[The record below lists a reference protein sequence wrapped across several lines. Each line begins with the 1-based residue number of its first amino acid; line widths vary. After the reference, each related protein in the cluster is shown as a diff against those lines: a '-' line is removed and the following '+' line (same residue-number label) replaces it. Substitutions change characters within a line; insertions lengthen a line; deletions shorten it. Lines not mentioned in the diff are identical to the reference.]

1 MVYINLLCYVDGN
14 NIGPGP
20 GRYALPTGVGYVKHD
35 FSKKMN
41 PAYSFG
47 QKLSDL
53 SKFMSLDKNCIIIIN
68 VITHIYSNWI

>member
-1 MVYINLLCYVDGN
+1 MFIEDLVIANVVMRYSESLRT
-14 NIGPGP
+14 GPGP

-35 FSKKMN
+35 LSKRVY

-53 SKFMSLDKNCIIIIN
+53 SK
-68 VITHIYSNWI
+68 

>member
-1 MVYINLLCYVDGN
+1 MCVVDERV
-14 NIGPGP
+14 GPGP
-20 GRYALPTGVGYVKHD
+20 GIYALPTGVGYVKHD

-53 SKFMSLDKNCIIIIN
+53 SKYPCQCI
-68 VITHIYSNWI
+68 